1 MADLQ
6 QQWCHGVQDMEV
18 IGGQL
23 QSSFAE
29 LNRHVHLE
37 TIHVLLHLGGVRK
50 GEGGGGVEGEGGG
63 GGGGGRGREGRGGR
77 NFKGREA

>member
-1 MADLQ
+1 MVSRTWRLLGDNSRARLQ
-6 QQWCHGVQDMEV
+6 NLTAMSIWKLSMY
-18 IGGQL
+18 
-23 QSSFAE
+23 SSTWE
-29 LNRHVHLE
+29 G
-37 TIHVLLHLGGVRK
+37 GGVRK